1 MRFRELLRP
10 AEQILPSARV
20 ADRRR
25 PGRNNQVSPP
35 LIPLL
40 RHPAAPD
47 IPVLRPGKVDA
58 PASRDDLAPVRGIAF
73 SLALS
78 VLLWIW
84 IAGMIVWAVRR

>member
-10 AEQILPSARV
+10 AEQILPSDRA

-40 RHPAAPD
+40 RNPATPD
-47 IPVLRPGKVDA
+47 IPVLLPGKVDA
-58 PASRDDLAPVRGIAF
+58 PPSRDDLAPVKGIIF
-73 SLALS
+73 PLALS
-78 VLLWIW
+78 VPLWIW
-84 IAGMIVWAVRR
+84 VSALIVWAVLR

>member
-10 AEQILPSARV
+10 AEQILPSAPV

-40 RHPAAPD
+40 RNPATPD
-47 IPVLRPGKVDA
+47 ILVPLPGKVDA
-58 PASRDDLAPVRGIAF
+58 PSSRDDLVPVRGIIF

-78 VLLWIW
+78 VPLWICV
-84 IAGMIVWAVRR
+84 AGMIAWAVLR